1 MAELPWAAVE
11 VLGPKG
17 PVNRFGGADI
27 GTWARHQLRVA
38 TDILDNPGG
47 GLLFATQTIGQVRSG
62 LEEEGEERHRKA
74 VSLLAQA
81 EDCAVKRQFGPT
93 RQLVGEALEELDR
106 A

>member
-1 MAELPWAAVE
+1 VE

-17 PVNRFGGADI
+17 PVNRFGGTDI

-47 GLLFATQTIGQVRSG
+47 GLLFATQTIGQVRAG
-62 LEEEGEERHRKA
+62 LEEEGGERHEKA

-81 EDCAVKRQFGPT
+81 EEQAVRRHFGPT
-93 RQLVGEALEELDR
+93 RELVGQALEELDR